1 VIPHARQVIV
11 LRRIDTHGDG
21 DLRQRV
27 VGEGRH
33 VRRHE
38 HDGPYPRIEEI
49 GDVADLAG
57 GFPSGSTTVGAE
69 PGVIGMLSAM
79 RGDCVGT
86 GFGTSD
92 CQRGVA
98 TVRMAHNP
106 DALALDVRPELS
118 VFHDRIDDA
127 GDLRWAADPHPDTGY
142 VVVFSSWGRGSRD
155 NVALRS
161 QDHHEVSVVDG
172 EAAGSMRDD
181 DQSEVPYGGRRI
193 VGHRHLERNPS
204 TEDGR

>member
-1 VIPHARQVIV
+1 MIPHARQVIV

-27 VGEGRH
+27 VGEGRR

-69 PGVIGMLSAM
+69 LGVIGMLSAM
-79 RGDCVGT
+79 RGDCAGT

-92 CQRGVA
+92 CQRSVA
-98 TVRMAHNP
+98 TARMTRHP
-106 DALALDVRPELS
+106 DAFALDVRPELS
-118 VFHDRIDDA
+118 VFQDRINHA
-127 GDLRWAADPHPDTGY
+127 GHLLGAADPHADTGY
-142 VVVFSSWGRGSRD
+142 A
-155 NVALRS
+155 VALPSWVR
-161 QDHHEVSVVDG
+161 
-172 EAAGSMRDD
+172 
-181 DQSEVPYGGRRI
+181 GGRDR
-193 VGHRHLERNPS
+193 VAFRGQRHREIPV
-204 TEDGR
+204 